1 MVAQLPTTRPQLDIT
16 WDLLPKD
23 FVLPDDPAENIQQP
37 FLAAAL
43 TDALEAC
50 DRITP
55 DLLIASNFGLV
66 ATVNQKTIF
75 ICAKFTDRQD

>member
-1 MVAQLPTTRPQLDIT
+1 MTLTATEYKHIQLS
-16 WDLLPKD
+16 
-23 FVLPDDPAENIQQP
+23 
-37 FLAAAL
+37 
-43 TDALEAC
+43 

-75 ICAKFTDRQD
+75 ICAKFTDPQD